1 MKGVVYLGE
10 GAVEVRE
17 YPRPRPGPGQ
27 VVIEMKAAGLCG
39 SDLHKY
45 HSSQTW
51 AQERKGMISGHEPAG
66 VVAEVGPGVDRP
78 SLGDRVSVY
87 HRVGCGQ
94 CEDCRSGY
102 AAFCAR
108 DGGAFG
114 RTQDGSHAD
123 YMLTDARYCL
133 PLPDEISF
141 TVAAQLTCTAGTSFS
156 ALRKIPAHPGDTV
169 VVFGLG
175 PVGLSGLLLALA
187 MGYRGIGVDIQP
199 YRLKLAKKVGAT
211 LLIDGQEADLVQ
223 AMCDLTAGKGAAGVL
238 ECSGSPVAR
247 RQAASVAGRGAT
259 VVYVGAGN
267 PDVMIN
273 FGDLLQRDLTILG
286 NVVYSMA
293 SYSDEVDFLLKH
305 SVPLEDI
312 VTHRFKIEQ
321 AVEAFSLFD
330 SGETGK
336 VVFEW
341 DH

>member
-10 GAVEVRE
+10 GAVEVRGF
-17 YPRPRPGPGQ
+17 PRPRPGPGQ

-45 HSSQTW
+45 HSSQAW
-51 AQERKGMISGHEPAG
+51 ARERNGMISGHEPAG
-66 VVAEVGPGVDRP
+66 VVGEVGPGVEHP

-87 HRVGCGQ
+87 HRVGCGHCQ
-94 CEDCRSGY
+94 DCRSGY
-102 AAFCAR
+102 AAFCSR
-108 DGGAFG
+108 EGGAFG

-123 YMLTDARYCL
+123 YMLTDACYCL
-133 PLPDEISF
+133 RLPDEISF
-141 TVAAQLTCTAGTSFS
+141 AVAAQLTCTAGTSFS
-156 ALRKIPAHPGDTV
+156 ALRKIPGCSGDTV

-187 MGYRGIGVDIQP
+187 MEYRGIGVDLNP
-199 YRLKLAKKVGAT
+199 YRLALAKKAGAT
-211 LLIDGQEADLVQ
+211 LLIDAQNADPVEAVG
-223 AMCDLTAGKGAAGVL
+223 DLTAGKGAAGVL

-267 PDVMIN
+267 PDLTVS
-273 FGDLLQRDLTILG
+273 FGDLLQRDLTIRG

-293 SYSDEVDFLLKH
+293 SYSDEVDFLLSH
-305 SVPLEDI
+305 LVPLEDI
-312 VTHRFKIEQ
+312 VTHRFRIEQ
-321 AVEAFSLFD
+321 AVEAFALFD

-336 VVFEW
+336 VIFQW